1 MMVKM
6 VMMMKKEVREKEVK
20 SQRRPGTTAAI
31 FIPNGGKPGVRRL
44 HRRDLWE
51 TDVNIVLRMK
61 IK

>member
-31 FIPNGGKPGVRRL
+31 SIPMAASPVCGVSIGEICGKQMLISCYG
-44 HRRDLWE
+44 
-51 TDVNIVLRMK
+51 
-61 IK
+61 